1 MAHSPNTCS
10 ATQNSALTSNCCRAA
25 LAPDYRA
32 DRRPDSLGKV
42 WCSCPP
48 LDDVRIFNRWKQHR
62 APALLL
68 VYPGAQVY
76 SPSQNATV
84 SSPFQILAGATISI
98 GYLAA
103 VRVCVDNLLQV
114 IVDNPQQTKS
124 FAIKE
129 SLAIARGTHS
139 VVVVGYPAV
148 IRTSAR
154 DANAW

>member
-1 MAHSPNTCS
+1 
-10 ATQNSALTSNCCRAA
+10 
-25 LAPDYRA
+25 
-32 DRRPDSLGKV
+32 
-42 WCSCPP
+42 

-84 SSPFQILAGATISI
+84 SAPFQILAGATISS

-103 VRVCVDNLLQV
+103 VRVCVDN
-114 IVDNPQQTKS
+114 PQQTKS
-124 FAIKE
+124 FAINE

-139 VVVVGYPAV
+139 VVVVGYPSTGGSV
-148 IRTSAR
+148 EC
-154 DANAW
+154 